1 MFKVDKTQGK
11 TPLEYYEKAIEELR
25 RSREELQDIK
35 DIYLQG
41 ANSLTQSWNSE
52 IQQLKDELKNT
63 HEKLVSSEIKT
74 AEIQTN
80 LLEMQKTASD
90 SQQKLEIIQEGM
102 IDERNM
108 NNRIIEDLAQ
118 IKEKLSQ
125 MTSPSQAI
133 VPQTEI
139 LEYLSNLQ
147 LQLSHLSAELTL
159 VSHMSGIDYRNLQ
172 QLLTDNKWQEADQE
186 TYIAILKICDRSEEG
201 WLDDR
206 EIKTL
211 PRQDLEIINKLWVK
225 HSQGKFGFSVQK
237 NIWQAKKDYKHFAYR
252 VGWLAS
258 LANTEWLKY
267 EEYNFSLDSNKG
279 HLPSTSRLVGLDSRN
294 GGEVAH
300 RIKIFLSRY

>member
-186 TYIAILKICDRSEEG
+186 TYIVILKICDRSEEG

>member
-1 MFKVDKTQGK
+1 MFKVDKNQGK
-11 TPLEYYEKAIEELR
+11 TPLEYYEIAIEELR
-25 RSREELQDIK
+25 RGREELQDIK
-35 DIYLQG
+35 DVYLQNV
-41 ANSLTQSWNSE
+41 NSLTQSLNSE

-63 HEKLVSSEIKT
+63 HEKLVSSERKT

-118 IKEKLSQ
+118 INEKLSQ
-125 MTSPSQAI
+125 ITSPSQAI

-139 LEYLSNLQ
+139 LGYLSNLQ

-186 TYIAILKICDRSEEG
+186 TYIVILKICDRSEEG

-252 VGWLAS
+252 VGWLAG

-267 EEYNFSLDSNKG
+267 GEYNFSLDSSKG

-294 GGEVAH
+294 VGEVAH

>member
-1 MFKVDKTQGK
+1 MFKVDKNQGK
-11 TPLEYYEKAIEELR
+11 TPLEYYEIAIEELR
-25 RSREELQDIK
+25 RGREELQEMK
-35 DIYLQG
+35 DVYLQG
-41 ANSLTQSWNSE
+41 VNSLTQSLNSE
-52 IQQLKDELKNT
+52 IQQLKEELKNA
-63 HEKLVSSEIKT
+63 HDKSIISERKT
-74 AEIQTN
+74 VEIQTN
-80 LLEMQKTASD
+80 LLEIQKTTSD

-102 IDERNM
+102 INERTM

-125 MTSPSQAI
+125 ITSSSQAI

-147 LQLSHLSAELTL
+147 LKLSHLSAELTL
-159 VSHMSGIDYRNLQ
+159 VSHISGIDYRTLQ
-172 QLLTDNKWQEADQE
+172 QLLIDNKWQEADQE
-186 TYIAILKICDRSEEG
+186 TYILILKICDRSEEG

-252 VGWLAS
+252 VGWLAG
-258 LANTEWLKY
+258 LANAEWLKY

-279 HLPSTSRLVGLDSRN
+279 HLPSTSRLVGLDARN
-294 GGEVAH
+294 VGEVAH
-300 RIKIFLSRY
+300 RIKIFLSRC